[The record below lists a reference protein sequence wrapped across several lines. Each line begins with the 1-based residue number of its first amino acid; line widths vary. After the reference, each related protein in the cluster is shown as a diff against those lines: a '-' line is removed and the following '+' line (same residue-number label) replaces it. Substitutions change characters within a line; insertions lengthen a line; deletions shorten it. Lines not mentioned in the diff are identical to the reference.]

1 MRKLKTTRDNKLRT
15 NQKKMTIMKYPH
27 IRVLLVLTL
36 IFTWFG
42 YRSSQVFAAG
52 NCKNVTCE
60 DKFANT
66 MACPAYTSGSV
77 KVLPDGLSTVET
89 RASGTA
95 DCDAKWARTYNMSGG
110 NRYAAASLRYGC
122 TNYCYNKSI
131 SSPQPIASSSTVG
144 VFTVMHAYV
153 ATPTRS
159 CGRVSLTGPIAIPI
173 GISSTSCT
181 GAN

>member
-1 MRKLKTTRDNKLRT
+1 MQVTNNPQRACKQKEKL
-15 NQKKMTIMKYPH
+15 IMKYPH
-27 IRVLLVLTL
+27 IRMLLVLIL
-36 IFTWFG
+36 MFSWFG

-52 NCKNVTCE
+52 KCKNVTCE
-60 DKFANT
+60 DKFAST
-66 MACPAYTSGSV
+66 MACPAYTAGSV
-77 KVLPDGLSTVET
+77 KILPDGLSTVET

-131 SSPQPIASSSTVG
+131 SSSQPIASSGTVG
-144 VFTVMHAYV
+144 VFTVMTAYV
-153 ATPTRS
+153 ATSTRS
-159 CGRVSLTGPIAIPI
+159 CGRVSLTGPIGIPI
-173 GISSTSCT
+173 SISTASCT

>member
-1 MRKLKTTRDNKLRT
+1 
-15 NQKKMTIMKYPH
+15 MKYSH
-27 IRVLLVLTL
+27 MRILLVLTL

-42 YRSSQVFAAG
+42 FHSAPASAAG

-60 DKFANT
+60 DKFAST
-66 MACPAYTSGSV
+66 MACPGYTSGSV
-77 KVLPDGLSTVET
+77 KVLSDGLSTVET
-89 RASGTA
+89 RASSA
-95 DCDAKWARTYNMSGG
+95 ANCDAKWARTYNKSGG

-122 TNYCYNKSI
+122 ADYCSNKSI

-144 VFTVMHAYV
+144 VFTAMHAYV

-159 CGRVSLTGPIAIPI
+159 CGRVSLTGPISVPI